1 MICTLIG
8 HAPFRYAAGLLWSYS
23 ISIYRPAW
31 KPDCL
36 CTGSVKYFMDFK
48 DIKLFFIVFYSLL
61 QMVRNYLD
69 KRTQEI
75 MLDLAAGYSPKTS
88 LQKLQVANISG
99 ALFILL
105 FGSLFALLAFL
116 MELFWQSVKMDLHK
130 LFSKCF

>member
-1 MICTLIG
+1 
-8 HAPFRYAAGLLWSYS
+8 
-23 ISIYRPAW
+23 
-31 KPDCL
+31 
-36 CTGSVKYFMDFK
+36 MDFK